1 MYQRP
6 RSASIFMTFQFPRTE
21 GEDLGALT
29 DIYHFASAHSSA
41 EAYSKLLRIQP
52 KAAETRFLVMLRLRT
67 TFHPLRLM

>member
-1 MYQRP
+1 M
-6 RSASIFMTFQFPRTE
+6 
-21 GEDLGALT
+21 EDLGALT

-52 KAAETRFLVMLRLRT
+52 KAAETRFLVMHSLRT